1 MAGFNTKAKNKFGE
15 YEITFY
21 TENKSEYEAVLKF
34 CRKIIDHEKPSLSAI
49 DLHSKL
55 IGSDA
60 FID

>member
-1 MAGFNTKAKNKFGE
+1 MAGFNTKNKNRFGE

-21 TENKSEYEAVLKF
+21 TENKGEYEAVQEF
-34 CRKIIDHEKPSLSAI
+34 CRKIIEHEKPSLSAI
-49 DLHSKL
+49 DLHNRL